1 MTGTDGTTARLYD
14 LFHNGLFVLLDAA
27 APEGNGATARDG
39 AGPDG
44 ATQDAG
50 QDAGQDVAAD
60 GLPDQ
65 VRRVRYTHCAGTR
78 LAAAA
83 LVRPD
88 GYVAWASDEP
98 DPRAR
103 ARAARA
109 AAGWWCG

>member
-14 LFHNGLFVLLDAA
+14 LFHNGLFVLLEAAAPQEDAA
-27 APEGNGATARDG
+27 AARNG
-39 AGPDG
+39 AGPEGTAQDG
-44 ATQDAG
+44 PG
-50 QDAGQDVAAD
+50 N

-65 VRRVRYTHCAGTR
+65 VRSVRYTHGAGIR
-78 LAAAA
+78 LPAAA

-88 GYVAWASDEP
+88 GYVAWASGEP